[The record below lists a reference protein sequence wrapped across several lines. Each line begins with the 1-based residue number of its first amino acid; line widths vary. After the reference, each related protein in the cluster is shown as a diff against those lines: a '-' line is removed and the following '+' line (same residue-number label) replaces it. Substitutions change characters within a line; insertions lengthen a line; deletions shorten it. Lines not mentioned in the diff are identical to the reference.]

1 MKKNILTIISCF
13 LMLLVATG
21 CQNQTKDKPTNLED
35 TYKAISYYFSNS
47 QVDKSNLGS
56 FYIDNEKNII
66 IVELVENTPKNQETF
81 LKLTNIDKKYIEF
94 KQGGPYKNDDIDIE
108 LSVAFDQTC
117 GNVEFNEYLN
127 DDNIKVYLEE
137 NVNDLYVTFL
147 GKKMSFKDYAN
158 GLNQTLDR
166 SIKDLTNKLE
176 KTAALDDGGTTIYK
190 DEDKNITIIACNTL
204 DGNRDVYIGEYQ
216 LYYKENMCK

>member
-1 MKKNILTIISCF
+1 MKKNILTIILCF

-21 CQNQTKDKPTNLED
+21 CQNQTQDKPTNLED
-35 TYKAISYYFSNS
+35 TYKAINAYFSNS
-47 QVDKSNLGS
+47 YADKSNLS
-56 FYIDNEKNII
+56 AFYVDSEKHVI
-66 IVELVENTPKNQETF
+66 IVELVENTTPNQKNF
-81 LKLTNIDKKYIEF
+81 LKLTNVDEKYVEF
-94 KQGGPYKNDDIDIE
+94 RKGGPYEDNNLDIE

-127 DDNIKVYLEE
+127 NDNIKVYLEE
-137 NVNDLYVTFL
+137 NVNDLYVTYA
-147 GKKMSFKDYAN
+147 GQKTTFKDYAN

-190 DEDKNITIIACNTL
+190 DKDKNITIIACNTL
-204 DGNRDVYIGEYQ
+204 NGNRDVYIGDYQ
-216 LYYKENMCK
+216 LSFKDNMCK

>member
-1 MKKNILTIISCF
+1 MKKNILTIILCF
-13 LMLLVATG
+13 LLLVITSA
-21 CQNQTKDKPTNLED
+21 CEHKSQDKPNNLED
-35 TYKAISYYFSNS
+35 TYKAINAYFSTS
-47 QVDKSNLGS
+47 HADKSNLS
-56 FYIDNEKNII
+56 AFYVDSEKHVI
-66 IVELVENTPKNQETF
+66 IVELVENTTPNQKKF
-81 LKLTNIDKKYIEF
+81 LKLTNVDEKYIEF
-94 KQGGPYKNDDIDIE
+94 RKDGPYEDNDIDIE

-117 GNVEFNEYLN
+117 GNIEFNEYLN
-127 DDNIKVYLEE
+127 DYNIKVYLEE

-147 GKKMSFKDYAN
+147 GKKMTFKDYAN

-176 KTAALDDGGTTIYK
+176 KTAVLDDGGTTIYK